1 MVFLLLAVVAR
12 WRGCRTRG
20 GETLCGIGKCTWTT
34 DAQSPFDPPRCVPIM
49 VFVVAGVLDYV
60 AGHGEVGTAL
70 LELGMMRS

>member
-1 MVFLLLAVVAR
+1 
-12 WRGCRTRG
+12 
-20 GETLCGIGKCTWTT
+20 
-34 DAQSPFDPPRCVPIM
+34 M